1 VDYSIR
7 PVTPDDVPFLWEM
20 LYYAAHMSEDGVLS
34 PEAAKD
40 DPRLNMWVE
49 DWGRGG
55 DRGLV
60 AVEADSG
67 RKLGAA
73 WLRLQP
79 QGFSTGYIDD
89 ETPELAIAVLPECTG
104 QGIGSALLT
113 ALIGAVREE
122 VPAIVLTVREGNP
135 ARKLYERQ
143 GFVAIKEV
151 TNRVGTRSSK
161 MLLRFA
167 SYGFSAQ
174 SADYTDYAD

>member
-7 PVTPDDVPFLWEM
+7 PVTMDDIPFLWEM

-34 PEAAKD
+34 AEAAKD
-40 DPRLNMWVE
+40 DAQVNMWVK

-60 AVEADSG
+60 AVEAGSG

-79 QGFSTGYIDD
+79 KGFSTGYVND

-113 ALIGAVREE
+113 ALMDAVRAE
-122 VPAIVLTVREGNP
+122 VPAVVLTVREGNP

-143 GFVAIKEV
+143 GFVVIDEV

-161 MLLRFA
+161 MLLRFM
-167 SYGFSAQ
+167 SQ
-174 SADYTDYAD
+174 RLDN